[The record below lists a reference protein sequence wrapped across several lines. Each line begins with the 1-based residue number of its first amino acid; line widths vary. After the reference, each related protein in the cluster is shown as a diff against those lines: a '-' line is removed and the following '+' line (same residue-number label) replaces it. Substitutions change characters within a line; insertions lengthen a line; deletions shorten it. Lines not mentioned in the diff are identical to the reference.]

1 MTPTAATNSMSSS
14 CSLAAAPRHPA
25 KDAPFFFESSLM
37 SLSPTSLVCWRAQ
50 IFISIIQP
58 YFLAGMFP
66 LMVLYFFVQKFY
78 RASYIEMQRIDAT
91 TRSPIYAHFSETLT
105 GVETLRA
112 YGFQERFA
120 MSNEAKIDYNH
131 RSARLPGAMWTFLG
145 SCGAVVVWRALS
157 AGAQPAIAPHHALGV
172 CINRALN
179 SGCSGPAFAAPQ
191 RRFCQAAPALE
202 ICISKSISQV
212 QRVSLPKCQRLCCAG
227 HTSRCAWRTSG

>member
-1 MTPTAATNSMSSS
+1 
-14 CSLAAAPRHPA
+14 
-25 KDAPFFFESSLM
+25 M